1 MKEKEKNKRTKL
13 KKIRRNQIYSREQE
27 CVNRKQEMKSV
38 SMFTN
43 LRMDLLPRCVL
54 LAELLRAGNQE
65 QALSPPSSSLLKTF
79 RTRDASPPFRE
90 FVRSLGTFRFTRMMV
105 LSAAVGQ
112 RLVCLHLIGG
122 GDLVHPGAHTQQ
134 MKRGLIVYTSL
145 CTQPS
150 SSSCDWLTRFSYI
163 A

>member
-1 MKEKEKNKRTKL
+1 MNAPDQSCFGLEL
-13 KKIRRNQIYSREQE
+13 PSR
-27 CVNRKQEMKSV
+27 CVLQAELPRARKQE
-38 SMFTN
+38 
-43 LRMDLLPRCVL
+43 R
-54 LAELLRAGNQE
+54 
-65 QALSPPSSSLLKTF
+65 ALSPSSSSLLKIF
-79 RTRDASPPFRE
+79 QTRDASPPFRE

-112 RLVCLHLIGG
+112 CLVCLHLIGG

-163 A
+163 S